1 MKYLRLIL
9 MLIASCC
16 CTAAL
21 AQDGLAINRL
31 FDSRAGDDKGSQ
43 TYISGGQ
50 LRKMKLELYRSIT
63 LENPQPET
71 VAEIERLVKRDG
83 AHAAEREVQL
93 RGGKLYY
100 GLYRLTP
107 QGGLNR
113 YVLYLNSALDGSGK
127 LILVYIEGKA
137 DIDQLK
143 KLLKK

>member
-1 MKYLRLIL
+1 MRYIRLIIL
-9 MLIASCC
+9 LIASCGC
-16 CTAAL
+16 MTAL

-31 FDSRAGDDKGSQ
+31 FGNSRGNEWGSE

-63 LENPQPET
+63 VENPQPET

-83 AHAAEREVQL
+83 AGAAEREVQL
-93 RGGKLYY
+93 RAGKLYY
-100 GLYRLTP
+100 GLYRFRP

-113 YVLYLNSALDGSGK
+113 YVLYLNSALEGSGK
-127 LILVYIEGKA
+127 VILVYIEGKA
-137 DIDQLK
+137 DIAQLK